1 MAAGAMR
8 RRFHESPPDGD
19 DAMIRLMLSLVML
32 LMLVPVARAQDPLS
46 FVPPTAEMVFSI
58 NARQVA
64 QSPLFAR
71 VVKEIGGP
79 QAEGGLV
86 LLKNMTGTDFTRDID
101 RIHLWGRMQDDASVA
116 LHIKGRLNQENLVA
130 LAKMNKGYRTGQVQG
145 ATVHQWT
152 DEGSGMNRYGTF
164 LGDGSLLVANSLGAM
179 EQALGANRQQRSFLQ
194 SASAK
199 KVPAD
204 ADSAGIWGMVLR
216 PERALGDTN
225 MQNLLHASAAFLR
238 ANLGAQQVDVRT
250 RVFTDSAQRAAQ
262 WQKMVEGM
270 FAFAQLQEENA
281 MLATLAERASVSPAT
296 GDSTAV
302 DVAFSLTNDEV
313 VSFLR
318 EQAAK

>member
-1 MAAGAMR
+1 MVTTMMR
-8 RRFHESPPDGD
+8 F
-19 DAMIRLMLSLVML
+19 LLSLVL
-32 LMLVPVARAQDPLS
+32 LLLLLPAARAQDPLS

-58 NARQVA
+58 NGQQVA

-86 LLKNMTGTDFTRDID
+86 LLKNMTGTDFTKDIE

-130 LAKMNKGYRTGQVQG
+130 LAKMNKGYKSGEVQG
-145 ATVHQWT
+145 AAVHQWL
-152 DEGSGMNRYGTF
+152 DEGSGQNRFGTF
-164 LGDGSLLVANSLGAM
+164 LGDGSLLVANSLDAM

-204 ADSAGIWGMVLR
+204 AGSAGIWGMVLR

-238 ANLGAQQVDVRT
+238 ANFGAQQVDVRT
-250 RVFTDSAQRAAQ
+250 RVFTDTAQRAAQ
-262 WQKMVEGM
+262 WQKMVEGV

-281 MLATLAERASVSPAT
+281 MLATLAERASVSAAA

-302 DVAFSLTNDEV
+302 DVSFALTNDEV
-313 VSFLR
+313 MTFLR
-318 EQAAK
+318 EQAGK